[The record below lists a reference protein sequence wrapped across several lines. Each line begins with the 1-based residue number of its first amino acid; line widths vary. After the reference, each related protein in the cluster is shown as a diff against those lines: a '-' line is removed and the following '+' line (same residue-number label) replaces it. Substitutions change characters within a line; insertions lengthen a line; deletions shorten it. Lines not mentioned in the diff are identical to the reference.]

1 MRVEENERDEGR
13 RTAVAVSTEGTAE
26 PLRLAVLL
34 GSTRE
39 GRVGGV
45 VGEWFRARAAGR
57 AGLRVETVDLVDYAF
72 PARFPEEPTAEM
84 CRFAGAID
92 RAEAFV
98 VVTPEYNWGYPASLK
113 QAVDYAYDEW
123 HAKPVGFV
131 SYGHGGC
138 GLLAA
143 AGLRLVF
150 NELRSVTVRN
160 AVSVDLDG
168 PLGGPEQECAADGLL
183 AELVW
188 WGLAL
193 REAKA
198 RRPYVS

>member
-1 MRVEENERDEGR
+1 MTRDSAGR
-13 RTAVAVSTEGTAE
+13 RT
-26 PLRLAVLL
+26 PLRLAVLV

-39 GRVGGV
+39 GRVGEA
-45 VGEWFRARAAGR
+45 VGAWVLA
-57 AGLRVETVDLVDYAF
+57 RVEGRDDLVAEAVDLADYVF

-84 CRFAGAID
+84 CRFARAID
-92 RAEAFV
+92 AAEGFV
-98 VVTPEYNWGYPASLK
+98 VVTPEYNGGYPASLK

-138 GLLAA
+138 GQFAV

-150 NELRSVTVRN
+150 NELRTVPVRDCV
-160 AVSVDLDG
+160 AIDLAA
-168 PLGGPEQECAADGLL
+168 PLGGPAHAAAADAML
-183 AELVW
+183 AELRW

-193 REAKA
+193 REAKL
-198 RRPYVS
+198 RRPYVG

>member
-1 MRVEENERDEGR
+1 MAGATEE
-13 RTAVAVSTEGTAE
+13 AAE

-39 GRVGGV
+39 GRVGGD
-45 VGEWFRARAAGR
+45 VGEWFRARAAER
-57 AGLRVETVDLVDYAF
+57 DGLRVEMVDLVDYAF
-72 PARFPEEPTAEM
+72 PARFPEEPTEEM
-84 CRFAGAID
+84 DRFAAAVD
-92 RAEAFV
+92 RAEGFV
-98 VVTPEYNWGYPASLK
+98 VVTPEYNGGYPASLK

-123 HAKPVGFV
+123 HAKPVGLV

-138 GLLAA
+138 GRLAA

-168 PLGGPEQECAADGLL
+168 PLGGPEQECAADRLL
-183 AELVW
+183 DELLW

>member
-1 MRVEENERDEGR
+1 MAR
-13 RTAVAVSTEGTAE
+13 STDAAAE

-39 GRVGGV
+39 GRMGAA
-45 VGEWFRARAAGR
+45 VGEWFLGRARGR
-57 AGLRVETVDLVDYAF
+57 DDLRVELVDLVDYAF
-72 PARFPEEPTAEM
+72 PARFPEEPTDEM
-84 CRFAGAID
+84 CRFAGAIE
-92 RAEAFV
+92 RAEGFA

-131 SYGHGGC
+131 SYGHGAC
-138 GLLAA
+138 GQLAA

-160 AVSVDLDG
+160 CVAVDLTG
-168 PLGGPEQECAADGLL
+168 PLGGPALERAAEALL
-183 AELVW
+183 DELVW

-193 REAKA
+193 REAKE
-198 RRPYVS
+198 RRPYVG

>member
-1 MRVEENERDEGR
+1 MAGSEEG
-13 RTAVAVSTEGTAE
+13 AAE

-39 GRVGGV
+39 GRVGAA
-45 VGEWFRARAAGR
+45 VGEWFLGR
-57 AGLRVETVDLVDYAF
+57 TERRDDLRVELVDLVDYAF
-72 PARFPEEPTAEM
+72 PARFPEEPTDEM
-84 CRFAGAID
+84 RRFTGVID
-92 RAEAFV
+92 RAEGFA

-131 SYGHGGC
+131 SYGHGAC
-138 GLLAA
+138 GHLAA

-150 NELRSVTVRN
+150 NELRSVTVRSC
-160 AVSVDLDG
+160 VGVDLAG
-168 PLGGPEQECAADGLL
+168 PLGGPALECAADALL
-183 AELVW
+183 DELVW

-193 REAKA
+193 REAKL
-198 RRPYVS
+198 RRPFVS